1 MKHTTKIMLQN
12 YDISYYARRK
22 QEIGSLYSCLRC
34 TCFIISA
41 ALGGCGTLGLLMY
54 YASDACDTYMLSCE
68 NYIPTR
74 KQVLSIPANYNAP
87 TNSWYALLQLDTCLI
102 PVPDQPRFRNQYDA
116 IDYVEKYP
124 VDSFVSI
131 GIPKSEPFGLLH
143 KPTDTVS
150 NYNLRQNHILINAF
164 FLVNVK

>member
-116 IDYVEKYP
+116 IDYVEKNIQLIP
-124 VDSFVSI
+124 LLVS
-131 GIPKSEPFGLLH
+131 EFQRANLLVCY
-143 KPTDTVS
+143 T
-150 NYNLRQNHILINAF
+150 NQQILSQITI
-164 FLVNVK
+164 